1 MKIADRKH
9 DETSVSGTKMIENVS
24 RSFRGSPS
32 SRSFSRRGFLQ
43 GALASGV
50 FVLSARFV
58 SQPLWAAEGEA
69 PPAPFEPGLWMSIAS
84 DGTVTIVAHRS
95 EMGCGSRTALP
106 LVVTDELDADWSKV
120 KIEQAPGDPKYGDQ
134 DTDGSH
140 SVRSSFDLMR
150 QVGAT
155 GRVMLISA
163 AATQWG
169 VSPKECSTEPHFVV
183 HRASGRKLG
192 YGELASAAAKLP
204 VPKKEDVPL
213 KARSEWR
220 YIGKESNSLFD
231 LPEIITGKAVFGMDA
246 TMPGMVF
253 ASVEHP
259 PVLGQKIKSYD
270 DKATLK
276 VPGVQKTLTIDPF
289 KPPHLFQ
296 PLGGVAVI
304 ADNTWAAF
312 KGRKSLNIEWDASP
326 HAVYN
331 SGPFRKT
338 LEATSRQP
346 GKVARNVGD
355 VDAEF
360 ARVQKAGG
368 GEFKIV
374 EAEYYAPHL
383 AHASMEPPVAVA
395 EYRDGKVVA
404 WAPTQNPQAVQDTI
418 ASVLGIKKEDVTC
431 HVTLLGGGFGRKSK
445 PDQVAEAAVL
455 SKQLGKPVKVVWSR
469 EDDIHFDFFHSVAA
483 MYMKAAV
490 GPNGKPSAWL
500 QRTVYPPIAST
511 FDASATYADDEMGLG
526 WNNLPFDIPNHRAE
540 NGPAD
545 YHVRIG
551 WLRSVANIYHAFAI
565 HSFADEL
572 AKSANKDSVQYF
584 LDLIGPARIVPLT
597 YKDDEADEKD
607 RYPLDTAR
615 LRRVVEVAAEK
626 SGWGKR
632 SAGLGKGRGM
642 GIAAHRSFL
651 TYVATVVEVEVD
663 SRGQVHIP
671 GVWTAVD
678 AGTVV
683 SPDNVRNQFEG
694 AAVFG
699 TSLALFGEI
708 TATNGVIDQSNFNN
722 YQVARMNRAPR
733 HVEVHIVASEA
744 PPAGVGEPGVPPFAP
759 ALYNAVFAATGKRAR
774 ELPLSKTKL
783 V

>member
-1 MKIADRKH
+1 MKLIQNPGR
-9 DETSVSGTKMIENVS
+9 SV
-24 RSFRGSPS
+24 
-32 SRSFSRRGFLQ
+32 SRRGFLQ
-43 GALASGV
+43 ASLVSGA
-50 FVLSARFV
+50 FVLSARFI
-58 SQPLWAAEGEA
+58 PEKLWAAEGEA
-69 PPAPFEPGLWMSIAS
+69 AVPLFEPSVWLSIAS

-106 LVVTDELDADWSKV
+106 LIVADELDADWAKV
-120 KIEQAPGDPKYGDQ
+120 RIEQAIGDPKYGEQ

-140 SVRSSFDLMR
+140 SVRSNFDLMR

-155 GRVMLISA
+155 GRVMLITA
-163 AATQWG
+163 AAAQWG
-169 VSPKECSTEPHFVV
+169 VPQKECSTEPHFVV

-192 YGELASAAAKLP
+192 YGELAPAAARLP
-204 VPKKEDVPL
+204 VPKKEDLPLPL
-213 KARSEWR
+213 KKRSEWR

-231 LPEIITGKAVFGMDA
+231 LRDIVTGTAIFGMDA
-246 TMPGMVF
+246 QMPGMVF
-253 ASVEHP
+253 ASIEHP
-259 PVLGQKIKSYD
+259 PVLGQHIKSYD
-270 DKATLK
+270 DKAALQ
-276 VPGVQKTLTIDPF
+276 VPGVQKTLTIPPF

-304 ADNTWAAF
+304 ADNTYAAF
-312 KGRKSLNIEWDASP
+312 KGRKQLKIEWGSSP
-326 HAVYN
+326 HSVYN
-331 SGPFRKT
+331 SGLYRKT

-355 VDAEF
+355 VDAAF
-360 ARVQKAGG
+360 AAAKKNGG
-368 GEFKIV
+368 KII

-395 EYRDGKVVA
+395 EYRDGKVLT
-404 WAPTQNPQAVQDTI
+404 WAPTQNPQAVQETV
-418 ASVLGIKKEDVTC
+418 AGVLGIKKEDVIC

-445 PDQVAEAAVL
+445 PDQVAEAALL

-469 EDDIHFDFFHSVAA
+469 EDDVQFDYFHSVAA

-490 GPNGKPSAWL
+490 GPDGKPTAWL
-500 QRTVYPPIAST
+500 QRTVYPPIGST
-511 FDASATYADDEMGLG
+511 FDAKATYALDEMSLG

-545 YHVRIG
+545 FHVRIG

-572 AKSANKDSVQYF
+572 AHNANRDSVEYL
-584 LDLIGPARIVPLT
+584 LDLIGPARIVDLGL
-597 YKDDEADEKD
+597 KGDEAAEAKN
-607 RYPLDTAR
+607 YPLDTAR
-615 LRRVVEVAAEK
+615 LRRVVEIAAEK
-626 SGWGKR
+626 SGWGKQ
-632 SAGLGKGRGM
+632 STKLGKGRGM

-651 TYVATVVEVEVD
+651 TYVATVVEIEVD

-671 GVWTAVD
+671 NVWTAVD

-699 TSLALFGEI
+699 TSLALFSEI

-722 YQVARMNRAPR
+722 YQITRMNRAPR
-733 HVEVHIVASEA
+733 HVEVHIVESEA

-759 ALYNAVFAATGKRAR
+759 ALYNAVFAATGKRVR
-774 ELPLSKTKL
+774 EMPMSKTKL

>member
-1 MKIADRKH
+1 MKL
-9 DETSVSGTKMIENVS
+9 IENV
-24 RSFRGSPS
+24 
-32 SRSFSRRGFLQ
+32 SRRGFLQ
-43 GALASGV
+43 GALAGGV

-58 SQPLWAAEGEA
+58 PEPLWAAEDEA
-69 PPAPFEPGLWMSIAS
+69 AAPLEPSLWMSIAS
-84 DGTVTIVAHRS
+84 DGTVTVVAHRS

-106 LVVTDELDADWSKV
+106 LVVADELDADWSKV
-120 KIEQAPGDPKYGDQ
+120 RIEQAIGDSKYGDQ

-140 SVRSSFDLMR
+140 SVRSNFDLMR

-155 GRVMLISA
+155 GRVMLITA
-163 AATQWG
+163 AAAQWG
-169 VSPKECSTEPHFVV
+169 VSPKDCTTEIHFVV

-192 YGELASAAAKLP
+192 YGEVAAAAAKLP

-213 KARSEWR
+213 KERSQWR
-220 YIGKESNSLFD
+220 YIGKESNALFD
-231 LPEIITGKAVFGMDA
+231 LSDIVTGKAIFGMDA
-246 TMPGMVF
+246 TMPGMVY

-270 DKATLK
+270 DKAALQ
-276 VPGVQKTLTIDPF
+276 VPGVQKTLTIETF
-289 KPPHLFQ
+289 KPPHQFQ

-304 ADNTWAAF
+304 ADNTYAAF
-312 KGRKSLNIEWDASP
+312 KGRKSLKIEWDSSP
-326 HAVYN
+326 HSVYN
-331 SGPFRKT
+331 SGPYRKT

-355 VDAEF
+355 VDAAF
-360 ARVQKAGG
+360 AKGG
-368 GEFKIV
+368 KII

-383 AHASMEPPVAVA
+383 AHVSMEPPVAVA
-395 EYRDGKVVA
+395 EYRDGKVLA
-404 WAPTQNPQAVQDTI
+404 WAPTQNPQAVQETI
-418 ASVLGIKKEDVTC
+418 AGVLGIKKEDVIC

-469 EDDIHFDFFHSVAA
+469 EDDIHCDFFHSVAA

-490 GPNGKPSAWL
+490 GPDGKPTAWL
-500 QRTVYPPIAST
+500 QRSVFPPINST
-511 FDASATYADDEMGLG
+511 FDASATYGDDEMGLG

-572 AKSANKDSVQYF
+572 AKAANKDSVQYL
-584 LDLIGPARIVPLT
+584 LDLIGPPRIVNLDL
-597 YKDDEADEKD
+597 KGDEAEDAKN
-607 RYPLDTAR
+607 YPLDTAR
-615 LRRVVEVAAEK
+615 LRRVVEIAAEK
-626 SGWGKR
+626 SGWGKKPM
-632 SAGLGKGRGM
+632 GKGHGM

-663 SRGQVHIP
+663 SKGQVHIP
-671 GVWTAVD
+671 NVWTAVD

-683 SPDNVRNQFEG
+683 SPDNIRNQFEG

-708 TATNGVIDQSNFNN
+708 TATNGTIDQSNFNN
-722 YQVARMNRAPR
+722 YQIARMSRAPR
-733 HVEVHIVASEA
+733 HVEVHIVESEA

-759 ALYNAVFAATGKRAR
+759 ALCNAVFAATGKRVR

-783 V
+783 G

>member
-1 MKIADRKH
+1 MKI
-9 DETSVSGTKMIENVS
+9 IENVS
-24 RSFRGSPS
+24 LHV
-32 SRSFSRRGFLQ
+32 SRRGFLH

-50 FVLSARFV
+50 FVLSARFIPR
-58 SQPLWAAEGEA
+58 PLWAAEGEA
-69 PPAPFEPGLWMSIAS
+69 TAPAFQPSLWMSIAS

-106 LVVTDELDADWSKV
+106 LVVADELDADWSKV
-120 KIEQAPGDPKYGDQ
+120 KIDQAIGDPKYGDQ

-155 GRVMLISA
+155 GRFMLIGA
-163 AATQWG
+163 AAAQWG
-169 VSPKECSTEPHFVV
+169 VSPKDCNTEPHFVV

-192 YGELASAAAKLP
+192 YGALAAAAAKLP
-204 VPKKEDVPL
+204 VPKKEAIPL
-213 KARSEWR
+213 ALKKRSEWR

-231 LPEIITGKAVFGMDA
+231 LPEMVTGKTIFGMDA
-246 TMPGMVF
+246 TMPGMVY

-270 DKATLK
+270 DKAALK
-276 VPGVQKTLTIDPF
+276 VPGVQKTLTIDTF
-289 KPPHLFQ
+289 KPPHQFQ

-312 KGRKSLNIEWDASP
+312 KGRKSLKVEWDSSP
-326 HAVYN
+326 HSEYN
-331 SGPFRKT
+331 SATFRKT
-338 LEATSRQP
+338 LETTSRKP
-346 GKVARNVGD
+346 GKVVRNVGD
-355 VDAEF
+355 VDAAF
-360 ARVQKAGG
+360 AKGD
-368 GEFKIV
+368 KII
-374 EAEYYAPHL
+374 EAEYYTPHL
-383 AHASMEPPVAVA
+383 AHVSMEPPVAVA
-395 EYRDGKVVA
+395 EYRDGKVLA
-404 WAPTQNPQAVQDTI
+404 WAPTQNPQAVQETI

-469 EDDIHFDFFHSVAA
+469 EDDIHCDFFHSVAA
-483 MYMKAAV
+483 MYMKAAI
-490 GPNGKPSAWL
+490 GADGKPTAWL
-500 QRTVYPPIAST
+500 QRTVYPPIGST
-511 FDASATYADDEMGLG
+511 FDVSATYALDEMGLG

-545 YHVRIG
+545 FHVRIG
-551 WLRSVANIYHAFAI
+551 WLRSVANVYHAFAI

-572 AKSANKDSVQYF
+572 AHNANKDSVQYL
-584 LDLIGPARIVPLT
+584 LDLIGPARIVPLE
-597 YKDDEADEKD
+597 YKEEDADEKQ

-615 LRRVVEVAAEK
+615 LRRVVEIAAEK

-632 SAGLGKGRGM
+632 PVGKGRGM

-663 SRGQVHIP
+663 SKGQVHIP
-671 GVWTAVD
+671 NVWTALD

-708 TATNGVIDQSNFNN
+708 TATNGIIDQSNFNN
-722 YQVARMNRAPR
+722 YQLARMNRAPR
-733 HVEVHIVASEA
+733 HVDVQIVKSEA

-759 ALYNAVFAATGKRAR
+759 ALYNAVFAATGKRVR

>member
-1 MKIADRKH
+1 MKL
-9 DETSVSGTKMIENVS
+9 IENVS
-24 RSFRGSPS
+24 R
-32 SRSFSRRGFLQ
+32 RGFVK
-43 GALASGV
+43 GALAGGALI
-50 FVLSARFV
+50 LSARYAP
-58 SQPLWAAEGEA
+58 QLLHAADEPDA
-69 PPAPFEPGLWMSIAS
+69 PAALEPSLWMSIAS

-106 LVVTDELDADWSKV
+106 LVVADELDADWSKV
-120 KIEQAPGDPKYGDQ
+120 TLDQAIGDPKYGEQ

-150 QVGAT
+150 QVGAA
-155 GRVMLISA
+155 GRAMLIGA
-163 AATQWG
+163 AAAQWN
-169 VSPKECSTEPHFVV
+169 VPSKECSTEPHFVV
-183 HRASGRKLG
+183 HRGSGRKLG
-192 YGELASAAAKLP
+192 YGELAAAAAKLA
-204 VPKKEDVPL
+204 VPKTEDIPL

-220 YIGKESNSLFD
+220 YIGKETSALFD
-231 LPEIITGKAVFGMDA
+231 LPDMVTGKAIFGMDA

-253 ASVEHP
+253 ASIEHP

-270 DKATLK
+270 DKAALK
-276 VPGVQKTLTIDPF
+276 VPGVKRTVTLDTV

-312 KGRKSLNIEWDASP
+312 KGRKSLKIEWENSP
-326 HAVYN
+326 HSSYN
-331 SGPFRKT
+331 SAAYRKT

-346 GKVARNVGD
+346 GKVVRNVGD
-355 VDAEF
+355 VDAAF
-360 ARVQKAGG
+360 AKGG
-368 GEFKIV
+368 KIV

-395 EYRDGKVVA
+395 EYRDGKVLA
-404 WAPTQNPQAVQDTI
+404 WAPTQNPQAVQDTV
-418 ASVLGIKKEDVTC
+418 ATVLGIKKEDVTC

-445 PDQVAEAAVL
+445 PDQVAEAALL
-455 SKQLGKPVKVVWSR
+455 SKQLGKPVKVVWTR
-469 EDDIHFDFFHSVAA
+469 EDDIRFDFFHSVAA
-483 MYMKAAV
+483 MYMKAAI
-490 GPNGKPSAWL
+490 GSDGRPTAWL
-500 QRTVYPPIAST
+500 QRSAFPPINST
-511 FDASATYADDEMGLG
+511 FDATATYGDDEMGLG

-565 HSFADEL
+565 QCFADEL
-572 AKSANKDSVQYF
+572 AKANNKDSVEY
-584 LDLIGPARIVPLT
+584 LLGLIGPARALDFGNKGDDPQETKT
-597 YKDDEADEKD
+597 YPFE
-607 RYPLDTAR
+607 TGR
-615 LRRVVEVAAEK
+615 LRRVVEIVAER
-626 SGWGKR
+626 SGWGKKTM
-632 SAGLGKGRGM
+632 GKGRGL

-663 SRGQVHIP
+663 NKGQVHIP
-671 GVWTAVD
+671 NVWTALD

-683 SPDNVRNQFEG
+683 APDNVRNQFEG

-699 TSLALFGEI
+699 ASLALFGEI

-722 YQVARMNRAPR
+722 YPLTRMNRAPR
-733 HVEVHIVASEA
+733 HIDVQVVQSDA

-759 ALYNAVFAATGKRAR
+759 ALYNAVFAATGKRVR

>member
-1 MKIADRKH
+1 MKL
-9 DETSVSGTKMIENVS
+9 IENVS
-24 RSFRGSPS
+24 RHV
-32 SRSFSRRGFLQ
+32 SRRGFLQ

-50 FVLSARFV
+50 FVLSVRFV
-58 SQPLWAAEGEA
+58 PQPLWAAEDEA
-69 PPAPFEPGLWMSIAS
+69 AAAPFEPSLWMSIAS

-106 LVVTDELDADWSKV
+106 LVVADELDADWSKV
-120 KIEQAPGDPKYGDQ
+120 KIEQAIGDPKYGEQ

-169 VSPKECSTEPHFVV
+169 VAAKECTTEPHFVV
-183 HRASGRKLG
+183 HRASGRKLS
-192 YGELASAAAKLP
+192 YGEVAAEAAKLP
-204 VPKKEDVPL
+204 VPKKEDVPF
-213 KARSEWR
+213 KERSEWR
-220 YIGKESNSLFD
+220 YIGNENNSLFD
-231 LPEIITGKAVFGMDA
+231 LPEIVTGKAIFGMDA
-246 TMPGMVF
+246 SMPGMVY

-276 VPGVQKTLTIDPF
+276 VPGVQKTLTIDAF
-289 KPPHLFQ
+289 TPPHMFK

-312 KGRKSLNIEWDASP
+312 KGRKSLTVEWDSSP
-326 HAVYN
+326 NSVYN
-331 SGPFRKT
+331 SGPYRKI
-338 LEATSRQP
+338 LEATSRKP
-346 GKVARNVGD
+346 CKVVRNVGD
-355 VDAEF
+355 VDAAF
-360 ARVQKAGG
+360 AQSANSGG
-368 GEFKIV
+368 KII
-374 EAEYYAPHL
+374 EAEYYTPHL

-395 EYRDGKVVA
+395 EYRDGKVLA
-404 WAPTQNPQAVQDTI
+404 WAPTQNPQAVQETI
-418 ASVLGIKKEDVTC
+418 AGVLGIKKEDVTC

-469 EDDIHFDFFHSVAA
+469 EDDIHFDYFHSVAA

-490 GPNGKPSAWL
+490 GADGKPTAWL
-500 QRTVYPPIAST
+500 QRTVYPPINST

-526 WNNLPFDIPNHRAE
+526 WNNLPFDIANHRAE

-551 WLRSVANIYHAFAI
+551 WMRSVANVYHAFAI
-565 HSFADEL
+565 GSFADEL
-572 AKSANKDSVQYF
+572 AKAADKDSVQYL
-584 LDLIGPARIVPLT
+584 LDLIGPPRIVSLQLT
-597 YKDDEADEKD
+597 GDDAEENKT
-607 RYPLDTAR
+607 YPLDTAR
-615 LRRVVEVAAEK
+615 LRRVVEIAAEN

-632 SAGLGKGRGM
+632 QMGKGHGM

-671 GVWTAVD
+671 NVWTAVD
-678 AGTVV
+678 AGTIV

-722 YQVARMNRAPR
+722 YQITRMNRAPR
-733 HVEVHIVASEA
+733 HVDVHIVKSEA
-744 PPAGVGEPGVPPFAP
+744 LPAGVGEPGVPPFAP
-759 ALYNAVFAATGKRAR
+759 ALYNAVFAATGKRVR

>member
-1 MKIADRKH
+1 MKL
-9 DETSVSGTKMIENVS
+9 IENVS
-24 RSFRGSPS
+24 R
-32 SRSFSRRGFLQ
+32 RGFMQ

-50 FVLSARFV
+50 FILSARFV
-58 SQPLWAAEGEA
+58 PEPLWAAEGEA
-69 PPAPFEPGLWMSIAS
+69 AATFDPTVWMSIAS

-106 LVVTDELDADWSKV
+106 LVVADELDADWSRV
-120 KIEQAPGDPKYGDQ
+120 KIEQAIGDPKYGDQ

-155 GRVMLISA
+155 GRAMLISA
-163 AATQWG
+163 AATQWD
-169 VSPKECSTEPHFVV
+169 VSAKDCSTEPHFVV

-192 YGELASAAAKLP
+192 YGELAAAAARLP
-204 VPKKEDVPL
+204 VPKREDL
-213 KARSEWR
+213 QFKARSEWR
-220 YIGKESNSLFD
+220 YIGKESNALFD
-231 LPEIITGKAVFGMDA
+231 LPDIVTGKAVFGMDA
-246 TMPGMVF
+246 TMPGMVY

-259 PVLGQKIKSYD
+259 PVLGQKIKTYD

-276 VPGVQKTLTIDPF
+276 VAGVQKTLTIDTF
-289 KPPHLFQ
+289 KPPHQFQ

-312 KGRKSLNIEWDASP
+312 QGRKSLKIEWGSSP
-326 HAVYN
+326 HSVYN

-346 GKVARNVGD
+346 GKVVRNVGD

-360 ARVQKAGG
+360 AKANKNGG
-368 GEFKIV
+368 KIV
-374 EAEYYAPHL
+374 EAEYYTPHL

-395 EYRDGKVVA
+395 EYRDGKVLA
-404 WAPTQNPQAVQDTI
+404 WAPTQNPQAVQETI
-418 ASVLGIKKEDVTC
+418 AGALGIKKEDVTC
-431 HVTLLGGGFGRKSK
+431 HVTLLGGAFGRKSK

-455 SKQLGKPVKVVWSR
+455 SKQVGKPVKVVWSR

-483 MYMKAAV
+483 MYMKAAI
-490 GPNGKPSAWL
+490 GADGKPTAWL
-500 QRTVYPPIAST
+500 QRTVYPPIGST
-511 FDASATYADDEMGLG
+511 FDVSARYAEDEMGLG

-551 WLRSVANIYHAFAI
+551 WLRSVANIYHAYAI

-572 AKSANKDSVQYF
+572 AARARKDSAEYL
-584 LDLIGPARIVPLT
+584 LDLIGPARIVNLDS
-597 YKDDEADEKD
+597 KEDEAVAKQG
-607 RYPLDTAR
+607 YPLDTAR
-615 LRRVVEVAAEK
+615 LRRVVEVVTEK
-626 SGWGKR
+626 SGWAKR
-632 SAGLGKGRGM
+632 PMGKGRGM

-663 SRGQVHIP
+663 GKGQVHIP
-671 GVWTAVD
+671 NVWTAVD
-678 AGTVV
+678 AGTIV
-683 SPDNVRNQFEG
+683 SPDNIRNQFEG

-708 TATNGVIDQSNFNN
+708 TATNGAIDQSNFDD
-722 YQVARMNRAPR
+722 YQITPMNRAPR
-733 HVEVHIVASEA
+733 HITVEIVKSDA

-759 ALYNAVFAATGKRAR
+759 ALYNAVFAATGKRVR

>member
-1 MKIADRKH
+1 MKI
-9 DETSVSGTKMIENVS
+9 IENAS
-24 RSFRGSPS
+24 LPA
-32 SRSFSRRGFLQ
+32 SRRGFLH
-43 GALASGV
+43 GALVSGV
-50 FVLSARFV
+50 FVLSARFIPE
-58 SQPLWAAEGEA
+58 PLWAAEDES
-69 PPAPFEPGLWMSIAS
+69 PAARSEPSVWMSIAP

-106 LVVTDELDADWSKV
+106 LIVADELDADWSKV
-120 KIEQAPGDPKYGDQ
+120 KIEQAIGDPKYGEQ

-140 SVRSSFDLMR
+140 SVRSNFDLMR
-150 QVGAT
+150 HVGAT
-155 GRVMLISA
+155 ARVMLISA
-163 AATQWG
+163 AAAQWN
-169 VSPKECSTEPHFVV
+169 VASQECTTEPHFVV

-192 YGELASAAAKLP
+192 YGEVAAAAAKLP

-213 KARSEWR
+213 KPRSEWR

-231 LPEIITGKAVFGMDA
+231 LSDIITGKAVFGMDA
-246 TMPGMVF
+246 TMPGMVY

-259 PVLGQKIKSYD
+259 PVLGQKIKTYD
-270 DKATLK
+270 DKAALK
-276 VPGVQKTLTIDPF
+276 VPGVQKTLTIQAF
-289 KPPHLFQ
+289 KPPHQFQ

-312 KGRKSLNIEWDASP
+312 KGRKSLKIEWDNSP

-331 SGPFRKT
+331 SASFRKT

-346 GKVARNVGD
+346 GKVVRNVGD
-355 VDAEF
+355 VDAVF
-360 ARVQKAGG
+360 TKS
-368 GEFKIV
+368 GEPGIRII

-404 WAPTQNPQAVQDTI
+404 WAPTQNPQAVQETI
-418 ASVLGIKKEDVTC
+418 AGVLGIKKEDVTC

-490 GPNGKPSAWL
+490 GPDGKPMAWL
-500 QRTVYPPIAST
+500 QRTVYPPINST
-511 FDASATYADDEMGLG
+511 FDVTATYADDEMGLG

-572 AKSANKDSVQYF
+572 AQSANKDSVKYL
-584 LDLIGPARIVPLT
+584 LDLIGPPRIVALDL
-597 YKDDEADEKD
+597 KGDEAEDNKN
-607 RYPLDTAR
+607 YPLDTAR
-615 LRRVVEVAAEK
+615 LRRVVEIAAEK

-632 SAGLGKGRGM
+632 TMGKGRGM
-642 GIAAHRSFL
+642 GIAAHRAFL

-663 SRGQVHIP
+663 SKGQVHIP

-683 SPDNVRNQFEG
+683 SPDNIRNQFEG

-722 YQVARMNRAPR
+722 YQLTRMNRAPR
-733 HVEVHIVASEA
+733 HIEVSIVQSEA
-744 PPAGVGEPGVPPFAP
+744 PPAGVGEPGVPPFTP
-759 ALYNAVFAATGKRAR
+759 ALCNAIFAATGKRVR

>member
-1 MKIADRKH
+1 
-9 DETSVSGTKMIENVS
+9 V
-24 RSFRGSPS
+24 
-32 SRSFSRRGFLQ
+32 Q
-43 GALASGV
+43 GALAGGALILGV
-50 FVLSARFV
+50 RYAPRL
-58 SQPLWAAEGEA
+58 LHAADE
-69 PPAPFEPGLWMSIAS
+69 PAAAALDPSLWMAISS
-84 DGTVTIVAHRS
+84 DGIVTIVAHRS

-106 LVVTDELDADWSKV
+106 LVVADELDADWSRV
-120 KIEQAPGDPKYGDQ
+120 KIDQAIGDPKYGDQ

-140 SVRSSFDLMR
+140 SVRSSFELMR
-150 QVGAT
+150 QVGAS
-155 GRVMLISA
+155 GRAMLISA
-163 AATQWG
+163 AAAQWK
-169 VSPKECSTEPHFVV
+169 VSANDCTTEPHFVV
-183 HRASGRKLG
+183 HKASGRKLG

-204 VPKKEDVPL
+204 VPKTEDL
-213 KARSEWR
+213 KLKSRTEWR
-220 YIGKESNSLFD
+220 YIGKETTFLFD
-231 LPEIITGKAVFGMDA
+231 LPDMVTGKAVFGMDA

-253 ASVEHP
+253 ASIEHP

-270 DKATLK
+270 DKAALK
-276 VPGVQKTLTIDPF
+276 VPGVKQTLTIDTV
-289 KPPHLFQ
+289 KPPHQFQ

-312 KGRKSLNIEWDASP
+312 KGRKSLKIEWDSSP
-326 HAVYN
+326 HSSYN
-331 SGPFRKT
+331 SAAYRKT
-338 LEATSRQP
+338 LEATSQKP
-346 GKVARNVGD
+346 GKVVRNIGD
-355 VDAEF
+355 VDAAF
-360 ARVQKAGG
+360 KKGG
-368 GEFKIV
+368 KII

-395 EYRDGKVVA
+395 EYRDGKVLA
-404 WAPTQNPQAVQDTI
+404 WAPTQNPQAVQDTV
-418 ASVLGIKKEDVTC
+418 ATALGIKKEDVTC

-445 PDQVAEAAVL
+445 PDQVAEAAIL
-455 SKQLGKPVKVVWSR
+455 SKKLGKPVKVVWTR

-483 MYMKAAV
+483 MYMKAAIGV
-490 GPNGKPSAWL
+490 DGKPTAWL
-500 QRTVYPPIAST
+500 QRSVFPPIDST
-511 FDASATYADDEMGLG
+511 FDATATYGDGEMGLG

-551 WLRSVANIYHAFAI
+551 WLRSVANIYHAYAI
-565 HSFADEL
+565 QSFADEL
-572 AKSANKDSVQYF
+572 AKSANKDSVEY
-584 LDLIGPARIVPLT
+584 LLGLIGPPRTMKLDA
-597 YKDDEADEKD
+597 KGDDAEEAKL
-607 RYPLDTAR
+607 YPFDTAR
-615 LRRVVEVAAEK
+615 LRRVVEIAAEK

-632 SAGLGKGRGM
+632 TVGKGRGL

-663 SRGQVHIP
+663 NKGQVHIP

-722 YQVARMNRAPR
+722 YPITRMNRAPR
-733 HVEVHIVASEA
+733 QISVQLVESDA

-759 ALYNAVFAATGKRAR
+759 ALYNAVFAATGKRVR

-783 V
+783 A

>member
-1 MKIADRKH
+1 MKL
-9 DETSVSGTKMIENVS
+9 IENVS
-24 RSFRGSPS
+24 RDV
-32 SRSFSRRGFLQ
+32 SRHIGRRRFLQ
-43 GALASGV
+43 GALAGGV
-50 FVLSARFV
+50 FVLSARFIPE
-58 SQPLWAAEGEA
+58 SLWAAEGDAAA
-69 PPAPFEPGLWMSIAS
+69 PPFEPSLWMSIAS
-84 DGTVTIVAHRS
+84 DGTVTVVAHRS

-106 LVVTDELDADWSKV
+106 LVVADELDADWSKV
-120 KIEQAPGDPKYGDQ
+120 KIDQAIGDPRYGEQ

-140 SVRSSFDLMR
+140 SVRSYFDLMR

-163 AATQWG
+163 AAAQWG
-169 VSPKECSTEPHFVV
+169 VFPSDCTTEPHFVV
-183 HRASGRKLG
+183 HRSSGRKLG
-192 YGELASAAAKLP
+192 YGEVAAAAAKLS

-213 KARSEWR
+213 KERSQWR

-231 LPEIITGKAVFGMDA
+231 LPEIVTGKAIFGMDA
-246 TMPGMVF
+246 TMPGMVY

-270 DKATLK
+270 DKAALK
-276 VPGVQKTLTIDPF
+276 VPGVQKTLTIAAF
-289 KPPHLFQ
+289 KPPHMFQ

-312 KGRKSLNIEWDASP
+312 KGRKSLKVEWNINSSP
-326 HAVYN
+326 HSVYN
-331 SGPFRKT
+331 SAPFRKT
-338 LEATSRQP
+338 LEATSQQP
-346 GKVARNVGD
+346 GKVVRNVGD
-355 VDAEF
+355 VDAAF
-360 ARVQKAGG
+360 AKGG
-368 GEFKIV
+368 RIL
-374 EAEYYAPHL
+374 EAEYYTPHL
-383 AHASMEPPVAVA
+383 AHVSMEPPVAVA
-395 EYRDGKVVA
+395 EYRDGKVRA
-404 WAPTQNPQAVQDTI
+404 WAPTQNPQAVQETI
-418 ASVLGIKKEDVTC
+418 AGVLGIKKEDVTC

-483 MYMKAAV
+483 MYMKATV
-490 GPNGKPSAWL
+490 GPDGKPTAWL
-500 QRTVYPPIAST
+500 QRTVYPPINST

-572 AKSANKDSVQYF
+572 AKAANKDSVQYL
-584 LDLIGPARIVPLT
+584 LDLIGPPRIVNLDL
-597 YKDDEADEKD
+597 KGDEAEDAKN
-607 RYPLDTAR
+607 YPLDTAR
-615 LRRVVEVAAEK
+615 LRRVVEIAAER

-632 SAGLGKGRGM
+632 SMDMGKGRGM

-663 SRGQVHIP
+663 NKGQVHIP

-678 AGTVV
+678 AGTIV
-683 SPDNVRNQFEG
+683 SPDNIRNQFEG

-708 TATNGVIDQSNFNN
+708 TATNGVIDQSNFHN
-722 YQVARMNRAPR
+722 YQITRMNRAPR
-733 HVEVHIVASEA
+733 HVDVHIVESEA

-759 ALYNAVFAATGKRAR
+759 ALYNAVFAATGKRVR

>member
-1 MKIADRKH
+1 MSI
-9 DETSVSGTKMIENVS
+9 VENVS
-24 RSFRGSPS
+24 R
-32 SRSFSRRGFLQ
+32 RRFVQ
-43 GALASGV
+43 GALAGGV
-50 FVLSARFV
+50 LILGARYAPRLLR
-58 SQPLWAAEGEA
+58 STKGEA
-69 PPAPFEPGLWMSIAS
+69 APSAALEPDLWMSIAS

-106 LVVTDELDADWSKV
+106 LVVADELDADWSRI
-120 KIEQAPGDPKYGDQ
+120 KIDQAVGDPKYGDQ

-150 QVGAT
+150 QVGGA
-155 GRVMLISA
+155 GRAMLITA
-163 AATQWG
+163 AAAQWN
-169 VSPKECSTEPHFVV
+169 VSAKDCTTEPHFVV
-183 HRASGRKLG
+183 HKSSGRKLG
-192 YGELASAAAKLP
+192 YGDLATAAAKLP
-204 VPKKEDVPL
+204 VPKIEDL
-213 KARSEWR
+213 KLKSRSEWR

-231 LPEIITGKAVFGMDA
+231 LPDMVTGKAIFGMDA

-253 ASVEHP
+253 ASIEHP
-259 PVLGQKIKSYD
+259 PVLGQRIKSYD
-270 DKATLK
+270 DKAALK
-276 VPGVQKTLTIDPF
+276 VAGVKQTLTIDTV
-289 KPPHLFQ
+289 KPPHVFQ

-312 KGRKSLNIEWDASP
+312 KGRKSLKIEWDSSP
-326 HAVYN
+326 HSVYN
-331 SGPFRKT
+331 SAAYRKT
-338 LEATSRQP
+338 LEATSQKP
-346 GKVARNVGD
+346 GKVVRNIGD
-355 VDAEF
+355 VDAAF
-360 ARVQKAGG
+360 AKGG
-368 GEFKIV
+368 KII

-395 EYRDGKVVA
+395 EYRDGKVLA

-418 ASVLGIKKEDVTC
+418 ATALGIKKEDVTC

-455 SKQLGKPVKVVWSR
+455 SKKLGKPVKVVWTR
-469 EDDIHFDFFHSVAA
+469 EDDIRFDFFHSVAA
-483 MYMKAAV
+483 MYMKATV
-490 GPNGKPSAWL
+490 GADGKPTAWL
-500 QRTVYPPIAST
+500 QRSVFPPIGST
-511 FDASATYADDEMGLG
+511 FDAATTYGDDEMGLG

-565 HSFADEL
+565 QSFADEL
-572 AKSANKDSVQYF
+572 AKSANKDSVEY
-584 LDLIGPARIVPLT
+584 LLGLIGPPRIVNLEH
-597 YKDDEADEKD
+597 KADDAEEAKL
-607 RYPLDTAR
+607 YPYDTAR
-615 LRRVVEVAAEK
+615 LRRVVEIAADK

-632 SAGLGKGRGM
+632 PVGKGRAL

-663 SRGQVHIP
+663 NKGQVHIP

-708 TATNGVIDQSNFNN
+708 TATNGIIDQSNFNN
-722 YQVARMNRAPR
+722 YPITRMNRAPR
-733 HVEVHIVASEA
+733 QISVHVVESDA

-759 ALYNAVFAATGKRAR
+759 ALYNAVFAATGKRVR

>member
-1 MKIADRKH
+1 MK
-9 DETSVSGTKMIENVS
+9 IENVS
-24 RSFRGSPS
+24 REHV
-32 SRSFSRRGFLQ
+32 SRRGFLQ
-43 GALASGV
+43 GALASGI

-58 SQPLWAAEGEA
+58 SVPVLAAEGEA
-69 PPAPFEPGLWMSIAS
+69 SATAFEPTLWMSIAP
-84 DGTVTIVAHRS
+84 DGIVTIVAHRS

-106 LVVTDELDADWSKV
+106 LIVADELDADWSKV
-120 KIEQAPGDPKYGDQ
+120 KIDQAIGDPKYGDQ

-140 SVRSSFDLMR
+140 SVRSNFDLMR
-150 QVGAT
+150 KVGAT
-155 GRVMLISA
+155 GRLMLLTA
-163 AATQWG
+163 AANRWK
-169 VSPKECSTEPHFVV
+169 VPLKECSTEPHFVV
-183 HRASGRKLG
+183 HGASGRKIG
-192 YGELASAAAKLP
+192 YGEVAADAAKLP
-204 VPKKEDVPL
+204 VPRTENVPL
-213 KARSEWR
+213 PLKKRSEWR
-220 YIGKESNSLFD
+220 YIGKENNSLFD
-231 LPEIITGKAVFGMDA
+231 VPEMVTGKAVFGMDA
-246 TMPGMVF
+246 TMPGMVY

-276 VPGVQKTLTIDPF
+276 VPGVLKTVTIDPF
-289 KPPHLFQ
+289 KPPHQFQ

-304 ADNTWAAF
+304 ADNTFAAF
-312 KGRKSLNIEWDASP
+312 KGRKSLKIEWGSSP
-326 HAVYN
+326 NSTYN
-331 SGPFRKT
+331 SGPYRKI
-338 LEATSRQP
+338 LEDTSRQP
-346 GKVARNVGD
+346 GKVVRNVGD
-355 VDAEF
+355 VDAAF
-360 ARVQKAGG
+360 AKGSANGG
-368 GEFKIV
+368 KII
-374 EAEYYAPHL
+374 EAEYYTPHL
-383 AHASMEPPVAVA
+383 AHVSMEPPVAVA
-395 EYRDGKVVA
+395 DYRDGKVLA
-404 WAPTQNPQAVQDTI
+404 FAPTQNPQAVQETI
-418 ASVLGIKKEDVTC
+418 AGVLGIKKEDVTC

-455 SKQLGKPVKVVWSR
+455 SKKLGKPVKVVWSR

-490 GPNGKPSAWL
+490 GPDGKPTAWL
-500 QRTVYPPIAST
+500 QRTVYPPINST
-511 FDASATYADDEMGLG
+511 FDAAARYADDEMGLG

-572 AKSANKDSVQYF
+572 AKSANKDSVEYL
-584 LDLIGPARIVPLT
+584 LDLIGPARIVPLE
-597 YKDDEADEKD
+597 YKEEEADEKQ

-615 LRRVVEVAAEK
+615 LRRVVEIAAEK
-626 SGWGKR
+626 SGWAKR
-632 SAGLGKGRGM
+632 SKDMGKGRGM

-663 SRGQVHIP
+663 ARGQVQIP
-671 GVWTAVD
+671 GVWTALD

-694 AAVFG
+694 AAAFG

-722 YQVARMNRAPR
+722 YQLARMNRAPR
-733 HVEVHIVASEA
+733 HVDVQIVESDAS
-744 PPAGVGEPGVPPFAP
+744 PAGVGEPGVPPFAP
-759 ALYNAVFAATGKRAR
+759 ALFNAVFAATGKRVR